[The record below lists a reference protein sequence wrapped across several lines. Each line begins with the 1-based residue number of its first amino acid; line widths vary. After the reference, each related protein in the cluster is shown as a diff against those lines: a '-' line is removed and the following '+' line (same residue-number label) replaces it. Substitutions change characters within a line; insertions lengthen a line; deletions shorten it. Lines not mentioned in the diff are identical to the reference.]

1 MTTAPGTLAARFRDM
16 TDARAAIEALENQG
30 VDGSDIVLAGRV
42 AHEASTPGDEE
53 PTDER
58 IIRHVGSRVVAGAA
72 IGAAVGAV
80 LGVLVTVASSVDS
93 SVVFG
98 SVLAGLLIGG
108 IAGTF
113 VSFERGVGHSESWE
127 LTFHDP
133 ASGAV
138 WVTIATDEPE
148 TIGTATEVLHSLH
161 PMEVRRR

>member
-1 MTTAPGTLAARFRDM
+1 M
-16 TDARAAIEALENQG
+16 TDARAAIEALENKG
-30 VDGSDIVLAGRV
+30 IDGSDIVLAGRV
-42 AHEASTPGDEE
+42 AHEASAPGDEE

-58 IIRHVGSRVVAGAA
+58 MTRHVGSRVITGAVIGGS
-72 IGAAVGAV
+72 IGAAVGAA
-80 LGVLVTVASSVDS
+80 LGLLVTVVSSVDA
-93 SVVFG
+93 SVIFG
-98 SVLAGLLIGG
+98 SVLAGLLIGA

-148 TIGTATEVLHSLH
+148 MIGTATEVLHSLH